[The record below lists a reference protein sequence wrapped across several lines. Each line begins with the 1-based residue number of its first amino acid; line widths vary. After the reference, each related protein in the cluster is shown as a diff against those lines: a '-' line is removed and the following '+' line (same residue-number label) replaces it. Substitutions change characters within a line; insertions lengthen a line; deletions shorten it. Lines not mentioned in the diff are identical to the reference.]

1 MSLSLWIPADLQFG
15 EFALGEARPGATR
28 QAVAQAIKRHLF
40 QDTES
45 YDLRLMSV
53 DTADGLLNEGRNL
66 VIVAVVG
73 TALHIR
79 IFDANGQRVV
89 DKAENELINGDT
101 VTNLKRRLDPLP
113 DESRL
118 SQKHKQNFIR
128 DATSVAGHTRFTYT
142 RMLKEFWELLC
153 EPLST
158 GTRSS
163 ARELW
168 SVLLPSDEVTA
179 TAAIPAESQTP
190 AAETVSEPELETEHD
205 HRKIDNAGEDEPEPV
220 PERVE
225 IVFCCAVQGLCSS
238 LALRWT
244 GMLDEATDDG
254 EDEEKDEGENAVG
267 PDEETSA
274 TFKVE
279 RSQAL
284 TAIAQLVRPA
294 VQDWMRDH
302 PADAATQAEDLHLAS
317 KALLDALLAVSSDGF
332 AEVTGEVVNRGGKPY
347 TPKWIEVRS
356 PTLTQRIEAL
366 LKELPF
372 RFTVQPLKEPVAYRS
387 DDRGPSGVKERDY
400 FQVDLIG
407 YRRTNTFLRDLHK
420 GFQRPQNRA
429 PTFERY
435 VQAINLQQAVPW
447 RINQPLLQ
455 WARRLC
461 ALARDPDQAEAA
473 CPGLHEWVLEN
484 FYQPAKTAQRKAVER
499 PGEFLDNPLAARA
512 LAELCPVEGT
522 PPTFYLVW
530 KADYRG
536 RIYAETPWLT
546 PQGADVQRAVLEF
559 ARGRPLD
566 EQGVRAL
573 RRHGANLLKR
583 SRLLADLSIAGRQVV
598 TLAERERWVPEHE
611 REILASAASPLTEP
625 FWREVA
631 SKPMQFLA
639 FCLAYRQWKGGPEIP
654 IHLPVQIDGTCNG
667 LQHIAALTGDED
679 LARSVNVLP
688 QQNGLPGDIYSEL
701 AKAAAESLGSLASES
716 DEEHGLGLQLAD
728 RWLAES
734 PARRGWI
741 NRDTAKK
748 VVMTIPYGASQ
759 GAQAHY
765 VLEAIAAD
773 FEREYQEAPSGML
786 DRLVTWKEK
795 KENGKDKQPRRIFV
809 AKCCRGLF
817 EKQYKSAFSLKDET
831 ARALWDRKRTL
842 AAYVARAIV
851 KHLRTGLSAR
861 YPSVDKFSNWLKR
874 TAEACAGLPLVWLTP
889 LGLPVCQDKFQLQ
902 GTSVSARIGPRDV
915 RIDVQR
921 LTDTVA
927 ARGQKD
933 ALLPNLIHSL
943 DATHLAMT
951 FLAAAGRGVT
961 DIGSIHDC
969 LLCHPND
976 AAALGEVVRQT
987 FARLYGRD
995 SQDIAKPLAEWWNW
1009 MDLIVRLKHVKHV
1022 DGVLGALEKPCGIGE
1037 HLFRSLPRHND
1048 EDKLAQQHSLD
1059 VLDAVRRSD
1068 DPSRRFFATELLKY
1082 LQNHPVKARK
1092 QPKNKPAK
1100 PPQAP
1105 PPPTKRILAITAGSN
1120 LSDYFF
1126 S

>member
-15 EFALGEARPGATR
+15 EFAPGEARPGATR

-40 QDTES
+40 QDSETES
-45 YDLRLMSV
+45 
-53 DTADGLLNEGRNL
+53 G
-66 VIVAVVG
+66 
-73 TALHIR
+73 
-79 IFDANGQRVV
+79 
-89 DKAENELINGDT
+89 
-101 VTNLKRRLDPLP
+101 
-113 DESRL
+113 
-118 SQKHKQNFIR
+118 
-128 DATSVAGHTRFTYT
+128 AGFTYT
-142 RMLKEFWELLC
+142 RMLKEFWELLGR
-153 EPLST
+153 PLSP

-163 ARELW
+163 VWELW
-168 SVLLPSDEVTA
+168 SVLLLCDEVTA

-254 EDEEKDEGENAVG
+254 EDEEKDEGKNAVG

-716 DEEHGLGLQLAD
+716 DEEHGLGLELAD
-728 RWLAES
+728 HWLAES

-831 ARALWDRKRTL
+831 ARALARAEWDRKRTL